1 MASVKF
7 LIRGT
12 RNPSKI
18 IIRLIVDKKT
28 DLRRTI
34 PVFIDPSYFNNKSGK
49 VRQIAEFKDKKNV
62 QSKLDDLKHFILQ
75 KFNDANQT
83 GEFIN
88 SDWLQE
94 CISSKFNPVEK
105 TDNNYL
111 ENYCELY
118 SKKLKLKTNEKTGE
132 MGASKATITKYKTIH
147 GKIMGFQKHSK
158 KKYRLTDVNLSFRD
172 EFLTYLLE
180 VDKLGRNTAGRYIKF
195 LKTICLDAQRS
206 GFIVSTELLNI
217 KGFKVEVEKIFL
229 NFDELDKIENTSF
242 VDEQLNNAKD
252 WLIIGCYIGQ
262 RAGDLLQ
269 LTSGNIHNHRN
280 FKIIELKQQKPKKKV
295 SIPIPPK
302 VQLILDKRNGEF
314 PTTYSNNIGS
324 SMTIFNRL
332 IKRVCYKAKI
342 NQVINGGKIDPD
354 TNRKKQGDY
363 PKFQLV
369 TSHICRRSFATNHYG
384 DIPTPLLINITGHS
398 TEKEFLNYIG
408 KTSIDYAEQM
418 LDYWN
423 KQIQK
428 QEQKQKT
435 VLKAVK

>member
-280 FKIIELKQQKPKKKV
+280 FKIIELKQQKTKKKV